1 MKELLR
7 TLKRK
12 CAKSV
17 WKMCN
22 QKILGNGSK
31 DLNLKKKYDS
41 FDTLRCIV
49 KCKCRAVKAKTLNV
63 QESPDKNDDR
73 MDCNAADCG
82 ENADCKVA
90 LHC

>member
-1 MKELLR
+1 MKELPR

-31 DLNLKKKYDS
+31 DLKVKKKYDC

-73 MDCNAADCG
+73 MDCNAVSCG
-82 ENADCKVA
+82 ENANCKV
-90 LHC
+90 LFC